1 MTYPPQQPGPY
12 GQQPQQPGGFG
23 NQPQQP
29 GGQFPPTSQFPQQ
42 GGYQGLGGFPGGG
55 GQPPKQKNTGKIVA
69 IVIIAVLVLGGA
81 GVGVYF
87 LTKDSKNGAGG
98 GGSTTTTSAPKTTGK
113 KSATDEPTTTTKA
126 APDTSGPQ
134 EVVENYLK
142 AYESKSFSSVTGNA
156 CDAYK
161 DKYGTD
167 TTALEKELE
176 PFDITATA
184 QGEPTV
190 SGSSATA
197 LIDLVL
203 SKDGTSKDASIKIKI
218 VKESGEWRFC
228 GEEEA

>member
-12 GQQPQQPGGFG
+12 GQQPQQPGGYG
-23 NQPQQP
+23 NQPPQP
-29 GGQFPPTSQFPQQ
+29 GQQYPQTSQFPQQ

-55 GQPPKQKNTGKIVA
+55 GQPPKPNNTGKIVA

-87 LTKDSKNGAGG
+87 LTKDGKSDAGG
-98 GGSTTTTSAPKTTGK
+98 GGGTTTSAPKTSTK

-134 EVVENYLK
+134 EVVDDYLK
-142 AYESKSFSSVTGNA
+142 AYESKSFSSVTESA

-167 TTALEKELE
+167 TTKLETDLA

-184 QGEPTV
+184 KGEPTV
-190 SGSSATA
+190 SGNSATA
-197 LIDLVL
+197 VIDLVL

-218 VKESGEWRFC
+218 VKETGEWRFC
-228 GEEEA
+228 GEEAA

>member
-12 GQQPQQPGGFG
+12 GQQPQQPGGYG
-23 NQPQQP
+23 NQPPQP
-29 GGQFPPTSQFPQQ
+29 GPYGPPTSQFPQQ

-55 GQPPKQKNTGKIVA
+55 GQPPKPSNTGKIVA

-87 LTKDSKNGAGG
+87 LTKDGKSGAGG
-98 GGSTTTTSAPKTTGK
+98 GGATSTSAPKTTGK
-113 KSATDEPTTTTKA
+113 KSGTDEPTTTTKA

-134 EVVENYLK
+134 EVVDNYVK
-142 AYESKSFSSVTGNA
+142 AYEGKSFGSVTSNA
-156 CDAYK
+156 CEAYK
-161 DKYGTD
+161 NKYGTD
-167 TTALEKELE
+167 TSALEKELADFE
-176 PFDITATA
+176 ITATA
-184 QGEPTV
+184 NGEPTV

-203 SKDGTSKDASIKIKI
+203 TKGTTSKDASIKIKI